1 MTYLVLHVRSYD
13 FKDDAS
19 GRQVVGSTVTYLDLT
34 MQSNADQGEQ
44 GFAPLQLSVDTALSR
59 DFSQVPG
66 YYELDF
72 RQRRG
77 ANGKPVLVLSGAKLD
92 TPVNLRKPQPRQGVV
107 TS

>member
-1 MTYLVLHVRSYD
+1 M
-13 FKDDAS
+13 
-19 GRQVVGSTVTYLDLT
+19 
-34 MQSNADQGEQ
+34 
-44 GFAPLQLSVDTALSR
+44 DTALGR

-92 TPVNLRKPQPRQGVV
+92 TFVNLCKL
-107 TS
+107 